1 GLGGTVT
8 VGIISAKARD
18 INSGPYDDYLQTDA
32 SINKGNS
39 GGPLFN
45 MDGEVIGVNT
55 AIISPT
61 GGSIGI
67 GFAVPSD
74 TASSVVQQLRTFGE
88 VRRGWLGVKIQTVTD
103 GIAGRV
109 NVPAHTG
116 ALIAAVSPDSPAAKA
131 GLKSGDVIVKFDGR
145 NVTRMRALPRLV
157 ARTPIDKTVDVEV
170 RRKGEKKTL
179 RVTIGRL
186 EGDEVRPKALS
197 GAPNGETSQSE
208 MSVLGLKLSRLNDKL
223 RSKYGFGADVTGA
236 IVSEVDPESPAA
248 KRIRPGD
255 VIVEAAQ
262 EPVTDPQ
269 DIARKVEDVKRSGG
283 KTVQLGVEDALG
295 GYRFIAIPV
304 Q

>member
-1 GLGGTVT
+1 
-8 VGIISAKARD
+8 
-18 INSGPYDDYLQTDA
+18 
-32 SINKGNS
+32 
-39 GGPLFN
+39 
-45 MDGEVIGVNT
+45 
-55 AIISPT
+55 
-61 GGSIGI
+61 
-67 GFAVPSD
+67 
-74 TASSVVQQLRTFGE
+74 
-88 VRRGWLGVKIQTVTD
+88 
-103 GIAGRV
+103 
-109 NVPAHTG
+109 
-116 ALIAAVSPDSPAAKA
+116 
-131 GLKSGDVIVKFDGR
+131 
-145 NVTRMRALPRLV
+145 MRALPRLV

-186 EGDEVRPKALS
+186 ADDEARPKALS
-197 GAPNGETSQSE
+197 GAPNGEAPQSE

>member
-1 GLGGTVT
+1 
-8 VGIISAKARD
+8 
-18 INSGPYDDYLQTDA
+18 
-32 SINKGNS
+32 
-39 GGPLFN
+39 
-45 MDGEVIGVNT
+45 
-55 AIISPT
+55 
-61 GGSIGI
+61 
-67 GFAVPSD
+67 
-74 TASSVVQQLRTFGE
+74 
-88 VRRGWLGVKIQTVTD
+88 
-103 GIAGRV
+103 
-109 NVPAHTG
+109 
-116 ALIAAVSPDSPAAKA
+116 
-131 GLKSGDVIVKFDGR
+131 
-145 NVTRMRALPRLV
+145 
-157 ARTPIDKTVDVEV
+157 
-170 RRKGEKKTL
+170 
-179 RVTIGRL
+179 VTIGRL
-186 EGDEVRPKALS
+186 ADDEARPKALS
-197 GAPNGETSQSE
+197 GAPNGEAPQSE